1 MSFDVKAYV
10 DSLFDKKKIKQ
21 IRTGK
26 KTKKG
31 KKKAL
36 KKQFKHIN
44 KGVKK
49 IKGKKAM
56 SKRAVKMVDR
66 LNDDSVNHIWKN
78 TRNLSD
84 SYVVMKRLDKIE
96 KLISER
102 VHSSSQ
108 QSKPRK
114 KIHHGNIH
122 TIHDYN

>member
-1 MSFDVKAYV
+1 MTFDVKAYV

-21 IRTGK
+21 IRSGK

-49 IKGKKAM
+49 VKGKKAI
-56 SKRAVKMVDR
+56 SKRAMKMVDR
-66 LNDDSVNHIWKN
+66 LNEDSVNHIWNK
-78 TRNLSD
+78 TRRLSD

-96 KLISER
+96 KLISQR
-102 VHSSSQ
+102 VDTSQ
-108 QSKPRK
+108 PK
-114 KIHHGNIH
+114 KSHRGNIH